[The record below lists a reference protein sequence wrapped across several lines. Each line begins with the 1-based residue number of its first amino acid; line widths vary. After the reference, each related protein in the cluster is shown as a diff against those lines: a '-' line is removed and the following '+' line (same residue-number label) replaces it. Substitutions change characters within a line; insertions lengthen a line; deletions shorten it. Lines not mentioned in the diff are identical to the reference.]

1 MYAVVETGG
10 KQYKTDKGA
19 LLRIERLEA
28 EVGQKVELDRVL
40 LIHDGQAVKIGRPLV
55 AGAKVVA
62 EVVRQGR
69 AAKVM
74 TYKYKPRKH
83 SAKIRGHRQYYTQIR
98 ILDVVPGK

>member
-19 LLRIERLEA
+19 LLKIERLEA

-40 LIHDGQAVKIGRPLV
+40 LVNDGQAVKVGRPLV

-69 AAKVM
+69 EKKVM
-74 TYKYKPRKH
+74 SYKYMPRKH
-83 SAKIRGHRQYYTQIR
+83 SEKIRGHRQYYTQIR
-98 ILDVVPGK
+98 ILDVVLS